1 MSRVLLALDKFK
13 GSLTAAEAT
22 RHLMT
27 GLRRAA
33 EDAELIGIPVADGG
47 DGTVDAIL
55 AAGFER
61 VTRVVEGPTGRP
73 VEASLAVRGET
84 AVVESAQASGLLRL
98 QDGPEPLAASSFG
111 TGQLIDAVVRMG
123 CRRVILGVGGSACTD
138 GGAGMLQALGA
149 RLRDIDGTELPPGGA
164 ALRRLHDL
172 DLSGLLDMTG
182 VTVLLATDVTAPLL
196 GPKGAA
202 PVYGPQKGA
211 GPEDV
216 AVLEAGL
223 TRWAEVLESRTMV
236 ACAAAPGAG
245 AAGGIGFAALAALG
259 AERLSGIDLVLD
271 LTGFRSALHGAS
283 LVVTGEGRIDAQT
296 AHGKAPAGVARAA
309 ARAGVP
315 TVAVAGSCALSDR
328 QLRRLGLAAAYTL
341 SGIEPDPRAC
351 HENAGPLL
359 EKLAAHIA
367 RDWLAA
373 DAR

>member
-27 GLRRAA
+27 GLRSAA

-47 DGTVDAIL
+47 DGTVDAVL

-98 QDGPEPLAASSFG
+98 KDGPEPLAASSFG

-149 RLRDIDGTELPPGGA
+149 RLRDIDGAELPPGGA

-196 GPKGAA
+196 GPEGAA

-223 TRWAEVLESRTMV
+223 TRWTEVLESRTMV
-236 ACAAAPGAG
+236 ACATAPGAG
-245 AAGGIGFAALAALG
+245 AARGIGFAALAALG

-283 LVVTGEGRIDAQT
+283 LVTTGEGRIDAQT

-328 QLRRLGLAAAYTL
+328 QLRRLG
-341 SGIEPDPRAC
+341 P
-351 HENAGPLL
+351 
-359 EKLAAHIA
+359 
-367 RDWLAA
+367 AA